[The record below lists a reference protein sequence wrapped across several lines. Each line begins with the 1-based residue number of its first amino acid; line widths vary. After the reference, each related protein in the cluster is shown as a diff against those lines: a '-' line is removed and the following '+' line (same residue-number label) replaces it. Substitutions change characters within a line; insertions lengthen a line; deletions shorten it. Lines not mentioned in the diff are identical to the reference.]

1 MNLYTPLFAIAIALA
16 SCSSTSSSGVPGAR
30 NEVPTQQIN
39 DSIPIGDTSKV
50 EVESTSKTELEKI
63 PGFSFTALQSSLRSK
78 GFTFEESC
86 STDEQGKKWCEW
98 NFDKEIGNDR
108 YNVTVFGDSK
118 SSVQQ
123 VEILANYEDREKSQ
137 KGLFKMIASLKYKGA
152 EPQKALAWL
161 EANFTN
167 HGARTQ
173 IGGVKFLIFTKTA
186 HSTFL
191 ILTVGNDYDV

>member
-1 MNLYTPLFAIAIALA
+1 MNLYVPLFSIAIALT
-16 SCSSTSSSGVPGAR
+16 SCSSRTSSGGPEAR
-30 NEVPTQQIN
+30 NEVPSQQI
-39 DSIPIGDTSKV
+39 DDPILKEDTSTIV
-50 EVESTSKTELEKI
+50 VESTSKTELEKI
-63 PGFSFTALQSSLRSK
+63 PGFSFAALQSSLRSK

-108 YNVTVFGDSK
+108 YNVTVFGDSE

-123 VEILANYEDREKSQ
+123 VEILANYEDREQSQ

-152 EPQKALAWL
+152 EPQKAVTWL

-173 IGGVKFLIFTKTA
+173 IGGVKFLIFTKTI